1 MDVKGLRVG
10 DVVIEE
16 VDLRSLSEE
25 DIVAVNTF
33 QNIMRAES
41 NPEDPPRPV
50 ELTRANVRNIPE
62 IVWVREY
69 WGRDPDGSIAAVGA
83 GSYLRTEENRHLLQV
98 GVIVRPDRRR
108 RGLGRALLGLVADV
122 AEQEGRTLLMG
133 STSER
138 VPAGEA
144 FATLLGAERAIANH
158 INRLLLADVDRDLV
172 ARWVTEG
179 PGRAPDYT
187 LVAVDGGYP
196 DDLVEDIAA
205 LYDVMNT
212 APRDGLDMEDMHFTA
227 EHLRQFEKSM
237 LAQGTQ
243 GWTLLARH
251 DPTGELAGFTEVFW
265 NPKRPETV
273 GQGNT
278 GVRPE
283 HRGHGLGKWLKA
295 AMLERVLAE
304 RPEAVDVRTGN
315 ADSNDAML
323 SINDQLG
330 FQRFEAI
337 AGWQV
342 KLETVRAYLGSRS

>member
-10 DVVIEE
+10 DIVIEE
-16 VDLRSLSEE
+16 VDLPSLSEE
-25 DIVAVNTF
+25 DIVAANTF
-33 QNIMRAES
+33 GNIMRAES

-50 ELTRANVRNIPE
+50 ELTRASLRNIPE
-62 IVWVREY
+62 VVWLRQF
-69 WGRDPDGSIAAVGA
+69 WGRDPDGAIAASGTA
-83 GSYLRTEENRHLLQV
+83 SYLRTEQNRHLLQAE
-98 GVIVRPDRRR
+98 ISVRPDRRR
-108 RGLGRALLGLVADV
+108 LGLGTALLGLVADV

-133 STSER
+133 NTSER

-144 FATLLGAERAIANH
+144 FAALVGAERAIAVH
-158 INRLLLADVDRDLV
+158 VNRLLLADVDRDLV
-172 ARWVTEG
+172 ARWAAEG
-179 PGRAPDYT
+179 PGRAPDYS

-196 DDLVEDIAA
+196 DELIEQIAD

-212 APRDGLDMEDMHFTA
+212 APRDDLDMEDMHFTP

-251 DPTGELAGFTEVFW
+251 DPTGELVGFTEVFW

-295 AMLERVLAE
+295 AMLQRILAE
-304 RPEAVDVRTGN
+304 RPDAVDVRTGN

-330 FQRFEAI
+330 FQRFEAV